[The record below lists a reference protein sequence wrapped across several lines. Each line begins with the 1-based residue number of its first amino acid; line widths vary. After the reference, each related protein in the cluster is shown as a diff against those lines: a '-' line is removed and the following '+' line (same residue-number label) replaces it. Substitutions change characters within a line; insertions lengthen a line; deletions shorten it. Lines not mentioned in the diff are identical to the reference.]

1 MVKLIFE
8 ALQIKLEYF
17 SPEFLVIRETEDI
30 RIILISANSNIRSRI
45 RIPLLCILNDI
56 KFNTKTGTLTS
67 QITLTQSTDSFV
79 VAFGF
84 KASYCNKLIIL

>member
-30 RIILISANSNIRSRI
+30 RIILVSANSNIRSRI
-45 RIPLLCILNDI
+45 RIPLLNDI